1 MKSFFLLKTHEI
13 NDYIFWYYI
22 CLKLIMT
29 SKAIS
34 HVYIRYSINIIVNGD
49 LHELMNNWFE
59 RWWLVQGISAIF
71 TSKLTDIFNKRLQ
84 GVKTKKNNQFMNRL
98 WLFLKGV
105 REKQDEVVLF
115 KKMSTSIFFY
125 MNFQSIYGLLYACF
139 LNI

>member
-34 HVYIRYSINIIVNGD
+34 HVYIRYSINIIINGD
-49 LHELMNNWFE
+49 LHELVNN
-59 RWWLVQGISAIF
+59 RWHAQGISALF

-84 GVKTKKNNQFMNRL
+84 GVKNNKNDWDYFSKASEKSKAKLFYSKKVDVNLFLYEFSINL
-98 WLFLKGV
+98 WLIIPMFF
-105 REKQDEVVLF
+105 EYFINQIIF
-115 KKMSTSIFFY
+115 TS
-125 MNFQSIYGLLYACF
+125 
-139 LNI
+139 